1 MKSAALLINEWRFY
15 RVQPL
20 FWLSMLLALAFA
32 TLVNLNPGAIDAQP
46 EKALLLRHC
55 LLLMTI
61 QPLLIAVLAP
71 LALLRDTQH
80 GMSALILATAQS
92 RRQRLAVRTTGL
104 WLCAVSLQL
113 ILLVF
118 VALVFST
125 VFAGQGNLWHW
136 SVWLFLAQQLPAL
149 ALFTTLM
156 LWCSCRSSS
165 PVAMYLLGAGAW
177 LGYMLLAAA
186 TGSPLMAN
194 SQSLSPLL
202 TQLMLYLDPL
212 ALAPVLAQ
220 LRQTGTMPA
229 GLGQLDF
236 TFWLNRLLLLTLA
249 ALLVWRALRFQPTL
263 TGAAPPP
270 MAAALALT
278 PTPTAT
284 TSTQYQPRL
293 PDTTQSWSVFAALLR
308 LQLQQL
314 VYQYGTLLALLA
326 LSLLVFSEVYTGL
339 GYAEAFSQLVPD
351 SRDALNRVSGDVIPR
366 FGLLLVAFWAHQ
378 VAWLNRQQ
386 RIDGLIA
393 ATPVSSGL
401 LFSSQFVVL
410 AGLVLLLVALSLS
423 AVAAAQGLLQIP
435 LDLAEFSRQGL
446 LLLLPLWVWTVL
458 LLACHALWRQPLWA
472 NLAVAVL
479 LAFGL
484 SPLPDLLQLQHPL
497 WRIGQSQLQLPD
509 HLWDLQGAVGST
521 AQTFA
526 GSLSSGGFWPYLWL
540 WVLLAISLLALALQF
555 YHRGTGISRPK
566 LPAVLTPLTTCATVF
581 AALAVLQGWSLHQQ
595 LDAAGA
601 LQSRDERLA
610 KLAAYEQQY
619 HHWRALPQ
627 PVVQQVTLQASL
639 DPHAQQARI
648 TATLRLF
655 NPHQQP
661 VSELL
666 LGFPG
671 LQLPAALQQLQ
682 LQDAKVADLNA
693 GLGQQVFSLQL
704 APGGSTELQLT
715 YQLRQKGLAP
725 APTHQIIRPEFSYL
739 RLLQLL
745 PQIGFVPDLRLRD
758 DAERDRYGLAPLPA
772 SETQPSVLAAQH
784 TPASARYDWAMLDT
798 TIAVPVGY
806 QGIAAGALLSSWQA
820 DGQQFF
826 HYRTQAPIRNLPAL
840 ITVPWQKQSAQAAA
854 VPLEIYSPEFNQ
866 ATDLTMQAMQDTVQ
880 WFSANI
886 GAYPGDALRLVIM
899 PDIGPTGYAL
909 PQLVLI
915 NHRVGVRAEPT
926 ADAPFS
932 QVYRRAAHEVA
943 HQWFG
948 HGIGNGVPG
957 DRAFL
962 VESVTKYAELA
973 LLEQQFGR
981 AAMQGLVDFEQQ
993 RFARAQAGSTAAAS
1007 SLIDADEAYDQYS
1020 RATLVFARLRAELG
1034 DAVIMAALRQLWQQH
1049 RYPLPPAS
1057 AMDFVR
1063 ALQRQSPA
1071 SALPLINQLLLG
1083 TDVRPLLSEK

>member
-1 MKSAALLINEWRFY
+1 MKFWPLLLNEWRFY

-20 FWLSMLLALAFA
+20 FWLAMVLALAFA
-32 TLVNLNPGAIDAQP
+32 ALVNLNPGTIDAQP
-46 EKALLLRHC
+46 EKALLLRHSM
-55 LLLMTI
+55 LLMTI

-71 LALLRDTQH
+71 LALLRDSQH
-80 GMSALILATAQS
+80 GISALIDVTAQNH
-92 RRQRLAVRTTGL
+92 RQRLLVRAAGL
-104 WLCAVSLQL
+104 WLGAALLQL
-113 ILLVF
+113 CFVLM
-118 VALVFST
+118 VALVLSKA
-125 VFAGQGNLWHW
+125 FAGQHPLWHW
-136 SVWLFLAQQLPAL
+136 SLLLLLAQQLPAL
-149 ALFTTLM
+149 FFLTALM
-156 LWCSCRSSS
+156 LWCSRRSSS
-165 PVAMYLLGAGAW
+165 PVVMYLLGAGVW

-202 TQLMLYLDPL
+202 SQLMLYLDPY
-212 ALAPVLAQ
+212 ALTPVLAQ
-220 LRQTGTMPA
+220 LRQSGEMPA
-229 GLGQLDF
+229 DLSQLGT
-236 TFWLNRLLLLTLA
+236 TFWLNRLLIITLA
-249 ALLVWRALRFQPTL
+249 ALLCWRALQHGP
-263 TGAAPPP
+263 
-270 MAAALALT
+270 AAASHAKPRASADIPLT
-278 PTPTAT
+278 TAT
-284 TSTQYQPRL
+284 AQYQPCPPKATR
-293 PDTTQSWSVFAALLR
+293 SWPVLAALLR
-308 LQLQQL
+308 LQWQQL
-314 VYQYGTLLALLA
+314 CLQYSTLLAVLA
-326 LSLLVFSEVYTGL
+326 LCLLVFSEVYSGL
-339 GYAEAFSQLVPD
+339 GYVETFSQLVPD

-386 RIDGLIA
+386 RMDGLVA
-393 ATPVSSGL
+393 ATPVSSAL
-401 LFSSQFVVL
+401 LLMSQFVTL
-410 AGLVLLLVALSLS
+410 SGLVVLLIALSLA
-423 AVAAAQGLLQIP
+423 AVAIAQFMLQVP
-435 LDLAEFSRQGL
+435 LNLTEYSQQGL
-446 LLLLPLWVWTVL
+446 LLLLPLWCWTVL

-497 WRIGQSQLQLPD
+497 WHIGQSQLQLPD
-509 HLWDLQGAVGST
+509 HVWGYQGTLGST
-521 AQTFA
+521 AQSFA
-526 GSLSSGGFWPYLWL
+526 GSFSTGGFWPYLWL
-540 WVLLAISLLALALQF
+540 WALLALSLGALALQF
-555 YHRGTGISRPK
+555 YHRGTGISRLK
-566 LPAVLTPLTTCATVF
+566 LAAVLTPFTTCATVF
-581 AALAVLQGWSLHQQ
+581 AVLAVLQGWSLHQQ
-595 LDAAGA
+595 LDAAGT

-610 KLAAYEQQY
+610 KRAAYEQQY
-619 HHWRALPQ
+619 QHWRALPQ
-627 PVVQQVTLQASL
+627 PVVQQVTLQVSL
-639 DPHAQQARI
+639 DPHTQQAGI

-666 LGFPG
+666 VGFPG
-671 LQLPAALQQLQ
+671 LQQPAELQQLQ
-682 LQDAKVADLNA
+682 LQSANVAELDS

-715 YQLRQKGLAP
+715 YQLRQQGLAA

-745 PQIGFVPDLRLRD
+745 PQIGFVPELRLRD
-758 DAERDRYGLAPLPA
+758 DAERARFGLAPLPA

-784 TPASARYDWAMLDT
+784 TPASARYDWAMLET
-798 TIAVPVGY
+798 TIAVPLGY
-806 QGIAAGALLSSWQA
+806 QGIAAGALLKSWQA

-826 HYRTQAPIRNLPAL
+826 HYRTEAPVRNLPAL
-840 ITVPWQKQSAQAAA
+840 IAVPWQKQSSYASS

-866 ATDLTMQAMQDTVQ
+866 AADLTMQAMQDTMQ

-909 PQLVLI
+909 PQLLLI
-915 NHRVGVRAEPT
+915 NHRVGLRAKPS

-957 DRAFL
+957 DSAFL
-962 VESVTKYAELA
+962 VESVTKYAELV

-993 RFARAQAGSTAAAS
+993 RFARAQAGSLAAAS

-1034 DAVIMAALRQLWQQH
+1034 DAVIVAALGQLWQQH

-1063 ALQRQSPA
+1063 ALRAQSPA
-1071 SALPLINQLLLG
+1071 SKLPLIDQLLLG
-1083 TDVRPLLSEK
+1083 TDIRPLLSEE

>member
-1 MKSAALLINEWRFY
+1 MTLRALLFNEWRFY
-15 RVQPL
+15 RVQPQ
-20 FWLSMLLALAFA
+20 FWLCLLLALAFA
-32 TLVNLNPGAIDAQP
+32 ALVNLNPGSVDAQP
-46 EKALLLRHC
+46 EKALLLRHSM
-55 LLLMTI
+55 LLMTI

-71 LALLRDTQH
+71 LAFCRDGQH
-80 GMSALILATAQS
+80 GISALIDVTAQS
-92 RRQRLAVRTTGL
+92 RRQRLVVRALGL
-104 WLCAVSLQL
+104 WLGAALLQL
-113 ILLVF
+113 CFVLL

-125 VFAGQGNLWHW
+125 TYTDATGIWRW
-136 SVWLFLAQQLPAL
+136 SWQLLLVQQLPAL
-149 ALFTTLM
+149 ALLTALA
-156 LWCSCRSSS
+156 LWCSCRSQS
-165 PVAMYLLGAGAW
+165 PIVLYLQGATVW

-202 TQLMLYLDPL
+202 SQLMLYLDPY
-212 ALAPVLAQ
+212 ALTPVLAQ
-220 LRQTGTMPA
+220 LRQSGEMPA
-229 GLGQLDF
+229 GLSQLGT
-236 TFWLNRLLLLTLA
+236 TFWLNRVLIITLA
-249 ALLVWRALRFQPTL
+249 ALLCWRALLQGP
-263 TGAAPPP
+263 
-270 MAAALALT
+270 AAAGHAKPRASADIPVT
-278 PTPTAT
+278 TAT
-284 TSTQYQPRL
+284 AQYRPCPPKAAR
-293 PDTTQSWSVFAALLR
+293 SWPVLAALLR

-326 LSLLVFSEVYTGL
+326 LSLLIFSEVYTGL
-339 GYAEAFSQLVPD
+339 GYAETFSQLVPD

-386 RIDGLIA
+386 RMDGLVA
-393 ATPVSSGL
+393 ATPVSSAL
-401 LFSSQFVVL
+401 LLMSQFVTL
-410 AGLVLLLVALSLS
+410 SGLVVLLIALSLA
-423 AVAAAQGLLQIP
+423 AVAIAQFVLQVP
-435 LDLAEFSRQGL
+435 LDLTEYSQQGL
-446 LLLLPLWVWTVL
+446 LLLLPLWCWTVL

-472 NLAVAVL
+472 NLAVAAL

-509 HLWDLQGAVGST
+509 HLWGYQGTLGSI
-521 AQTFA
+521 AQSFA
-526 GSLSSGGFWPYLWL
+526 GSLSTGGFWPYLWL
-540 WVLLAISLLALALQF
+540 WALLAISLLALALQL
-555 YHRGTGISRPK
+555 YHRGTGISRLK

-581 AALAVLQGWSLHQQ
+581 AVLAVLQGWSLHQQ
-595 LDAAGA
+595 LDAAGT

-610 KLAAYEQQY
+610 KRAAYEQQY
-619 HHWRALPQ
+619 QHWRALPQ
-627 PVVQQVTLQASL
+627 PVVQQVTLQVSL
-639 DPHAQQARI
+639 DPHSQQAGI

-666 LGFPG
+666 VGFPG
-671 LQLPAALQQLQ
+671 LQQPAELQQLQ
-682 LQDAKVADLNA
+682 LQSANVAELDS

-715 YQLRQKGLAP
+715 YQLRQQGLAP

-745 PQIGFVPDLRLRD
+745 PQIGFVPELRLRD
-758 DAERDRYGLAPLPA
+758 DAERARFGLAPLPA

-798 TIAVPVGY
+798 TIAVPLGY
-806 QGIAAGALLSSWQA
+806 QGIAAGALLKSWQA

-826 HYRTQAPIRNLPAL
+826 HYRTEAPVRNLPAL
-840 ITVPWQKQSAQAAA
+840 IAVPWQKQNNKTTG

-886 GAYPGDALRLVIM
+886 GAYPGDALRLVMM

-915 NHRVGVRAEPT
+915 NHRVGLRAKPT

-932 QVYRRAAHEVA
+932 QIYRRAAHEVA

-948 HGIGNGVPG
+948 HGIGNGVAG
-957 DRAFL
+957 DSAFL
-962 VESVTKYAELA
+962 VESVTKYAELV
-973 LLEQQFGR
+973 LLEQQFGV
-981 AAMQGLVDFEQQ
+981 AAMQGLVEFEQQ
-993 RFARAQAGSTAAAS
+993 RFARAQAGSLAAAS
-1007 SLIDADEAYDQYS
+1007 SLIDAEESYDQYS

-1034 DAVIMAALRQLWQQH
+1034 DAVIVAALRQLWQQH

-1063 ALQRQSPA
+1063 ALRAQSPA
-1071 SALPLINQLLLG
+1071 SKLPLINQLLLG
-1083 TDVRPLLSEK
+1083 TDIRPLLNEE